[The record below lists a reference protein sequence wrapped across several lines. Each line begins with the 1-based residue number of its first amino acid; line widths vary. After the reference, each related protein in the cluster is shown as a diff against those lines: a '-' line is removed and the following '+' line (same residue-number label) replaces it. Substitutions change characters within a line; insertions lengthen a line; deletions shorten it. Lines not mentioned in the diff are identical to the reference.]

1 MGILFPK
8 PIVLG
13 GAYVLS
19 SDYPASALRAGV
31 CRLPQRRSCPGTLTG
46 CPGPVGPGGG
56 GFCPLSGADPA
67 AGFLLEGEDWQSPE
81 EIDKVYLTQWY
92 LRRWILTQGDGGEFL
107 VTPLL
112 SANEDGL
119 FFPEGEL
126 EAAVEEAFGL
136 SPEWLREDN
145 LTYRPE
151 EAGYRTAG
159 AAGDLRRYEID
170 LLTAQEED
178 GVLTLTFTLESDAGL
193 PRQTK
198 ELTVLTDGDAPRY
211 RSLVTLP

>member
-1 MGILFPK
+1 M
-8 PIVLG
+8 
-13 GAYVLS
+13 
-19 SDYPASALRAGV
+19 
-31 CRLPQRRSCPGTLTG
+31 
-46 CPGPVGPGGG
+46 
-56 GFCPLSGADPA
+56 
-67 AGFLLEGEDWQSPE
+67 
-81 EIDKVYLTQWY
+81 
-92 LRRWILTQGDGGEFL
+92 
-107 VTPLL
+107 TPLL

-136 SPEWLREDN
+136 SSEWLREDN

-211 RSLVTLP
+211 QSLVTLP

>member
-1 MGILFPK
+1 MCYRLITLLLLC
-8 PIVLG
+8 VLVFAG
-13 GAYVLS
+13 CRS
-19 SDYPASALRAGV
+19 EDPAPEPSPAALARSVQAEEDSALYLGLIR
-31 CRLPQRRSCPGTLTG
+31 RL
-46 CPGPVGPGGG
+46 
-56 GFCPLSGADPA
+56 D
-67 AGFLLEGEDWQSPE
+67 FLLEGEDWQSPE

-92 LRRWILTQGDGGEFL
+92 
-107 VTPLL
+107 
-112 SANEDGL
+112 
-119 FFPEGEL
+119 
-126 EAAVEEAFGL
+126 
-136 SPEWLREDN
+136 LREDN

-211 RSLVTLP
+211 QSLVTLP

>member
-1 MGILFPK
+1 MCYRLITLLLFC
-8 PIVLG
+8 VLVFAG
-13 GAYVLS
+13 CRS
-19 SDYPASALRAGV
+19 EDPAPEPSPAALARSVQAEEDSALYLGLIR
-31 CRLPQRRSCPGTLTG
+31 RL
-46 CPGPVGPGGG
+46 
-56 GFCPLSGADPA
+56 D
-67 AGFLLEGEDWQSPE
+67 FLLEGEDWPSPE

-92 LRRWILTQGDGGEFL
+92 LRRWILSHGDGGEFL

-136 SPEWLREDN
+136 SSEWLREDN

-170 LLTAQEED
+170 LLTAQEEG

-198 ELTVLTDGDAPRY
+198 EMTVLTDGDAPRY

>member
-1 MGILFPK
+1 M
-8 PIVLG
+8 
-13 GAYVLS
+13 
-19 SDYPASALRAGV
+19 
-31 CRLPQRRSCPGTLTG
+31 LPQGN
-46 CPGPVGPGGG
+46 
-56 GFCPLSGADPA
+56 
-67 AGFLLEGEDWQSPE
+67 
-81 EIDKVYLTQWY
+81 
-92 LRRWILTQGDGGEFL
+92 GGEFL

-178 GVLTLTFTLESDAGL
+178 SVLTLTFTLESDAGL

-211 RSLVTLP
+211 RSLVSLP

>member
-1 MGILFPK
+1 MKYSVFFLSLRMSAAAMGILFPK

-19 SDYPASALRAGV
+19 SDYPASALRALARSVQAEEDSALYLGLIR
-31 CRLPQRRSCPGTLTG
+31 RL
-46 CPGPVGPGGG
+46 
-56 GFCPLSGADPA
+56 D
-67 AGFLLEGEDWQSPE
+67 FLLEGEDWQSPE

-92 LRRWILTQGDGGEFL
+92 LRRWILSHGDGGEFL

-126 EAAVEEAFGL
+126 EAAVEEVFGL

-178 GVLTLTFTLESDAGL
+178 SVLTLTFTLESDAGL